1 MSLKTQMV
9 YGDSFFLSPF
19 SNVFILHMLYTDY
32 TRIVV
37 TLSHLKDI
45 CIYLH
50 IYLYLERE
58 IFLQMEC
65 VRKKFKTTELLFHL
79 TKQDIAKPKMKQCW
93 HRS

>member
-58 IFLQMEC
+58 IFYKWSVYEKNLRPPSC
-65 VRKKFKTTELLFHL
+65 FFT
-79 TKQDIAKPKMKQCW
+79 
-93 HRS
+93 